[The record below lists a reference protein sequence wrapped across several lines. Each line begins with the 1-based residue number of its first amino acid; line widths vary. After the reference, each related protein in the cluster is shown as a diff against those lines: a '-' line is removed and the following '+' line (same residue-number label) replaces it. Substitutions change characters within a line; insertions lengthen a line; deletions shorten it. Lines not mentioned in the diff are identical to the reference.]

1 MKDKQVRKRL
11 AETGSGL
18 MKTIA
23 IATFDRL
30 LTGCAKLYSTLT
42 LIPVYGIFY
51 FNLRKNS
58 KQIALYQVQ
67 VFLLLIKFLGHMT
80 PKLYM
85 NRV

>member
-1 MKDKQVRKRL
+1 
-11 AETGSGL
+11 

-42 LIPVYGIFY
+42 LIPVYGIF
-51 FNLRKNS
+51 FRLRKNS
-58 KQIALYQVQ
+58 KIALYQEQ

-80 PKLYM
+80 PKPYITSIL
-85 NRV
+85 VLHSI